1 MASFTDVDK
10 HDVNALHLLGALKAV
25 ISDVKKQDSNKTPN
39 DKTRAKDGK
48 KNNGNQVDTTTTS
61 NAPTWEQVEQILT
74 NYTYH
79 IVALI
84 KDSKSATEDIVE
96 EVKDENKNWTGD
108 GQ

>member
-10 HDVNALHLLGALKAV
+10 HDANALHLLGALKAA
-25 ISDVKKQDSNKTPN
+25 ISDVKKQDCNKTPN
-39 DKTRAKDGK
+39 DKNRAKDGR

-61 NAPTWEQVEQILT
+61 NGPTWEQVEQILT

-84 KDSKSATEDIVE
+84 KDSKSATEVIIE
-96 EVKDENKNWTGD
+96 GVKDDDRYK
-108 GQ
+108 Q